1 MSGEAK
7 KGHDVHAIGKESKNP
22 AVSRQIFSSIAV
34 TISSSKGVKH
44 KAGPNSPK
52 KIASIVV
59 KRIPRVNVL
68 HLALLA
74 INAADRTTSQAYA
87 KTANSVVSEK
97 RYMSLTSP
105 SRTSQKAV
113 TMKAITFL

>member
-1 MSGEAK
+1 MSDEAK
-7 KGHDVHAIGKESKNP
+7 KGHDMHAIGKGKQKSCGKPSNF
-22 AVSRQIFSSIAV
+22 QQHSSN
-34 TISSSKGVKH
+34 H
-44 KAGPNSPK
+44 KQQQRGEAQGRSHSPK

-59 KRIPRVNVL
+59 KRIPRVNVQRM
-68 HLALLA
+68 ALLA

-105 SRTSQKAV
+105 SRTSQKPV